1 MHLHIKFVIM
11 EAVHEHPDK
20 TLAEIAYDV
29 YELTG
34 SGNAVSSIL
43 RYLKRNSFTC
53 KKVSEILVLL

>member
-1 MHLHIKFVIM
+1 MHLHIEFVIM

-34 SGNAVSSIL
+34 SENAVPAYYAI
-43 RYLKRNSFTC
+43 
-53 KKVSEILVLL
+53 